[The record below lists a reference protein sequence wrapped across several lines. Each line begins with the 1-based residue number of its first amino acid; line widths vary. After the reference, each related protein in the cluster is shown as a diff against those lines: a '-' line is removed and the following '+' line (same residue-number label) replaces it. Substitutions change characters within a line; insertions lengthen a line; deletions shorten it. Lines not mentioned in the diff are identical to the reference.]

1 MAQIINAIY
10 EEGVLKPLE
19 PLDIKEHTKVRIIMS
34 EIVIEI
40 PSEIAM
46 ALKIPD
52 KEIIPVLRQE
62 LAIQLYTQQ
71 LLSFGKA
78 RQLAQLS
85 KWEFAELLGRRGIIR
100 HYDDQSLQEDMEFAY
115 EK

>member
-1 MAQIINAIY
+1 MS
-10 EEGVLKPLE
+10 
-19 PLDIKEHTKVRIIMS
+19 DIL
-34 EIVIEI
+34 IEI
-40 PSEIAM
+40 PSDIAM

-52 KEIIPVLRQE
+52 KDVIPVLRQE
-62 LAIQLYTQQ
+62 LAIQLYAQQ

-85 KWEFAELLGRRGIIR
+85 KWEFAELLGTRGIVR
-100 HYDDQSLQEDMEFAY
+100 HYDEQSLKEDMEFAY